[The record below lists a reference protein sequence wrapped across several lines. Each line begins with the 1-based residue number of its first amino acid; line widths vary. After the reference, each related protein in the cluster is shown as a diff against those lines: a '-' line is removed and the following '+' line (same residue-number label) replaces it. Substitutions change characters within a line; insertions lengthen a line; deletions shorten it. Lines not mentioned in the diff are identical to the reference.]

1 MLPAQG
7 LANSLKYS
15 QGVPLDAVHSW
26 EPGMSLETIGL
37 ILGIWF
43 AAGIGFC
50 ALWALAHRKP
60 RDRFAHAKALAHQLS
75 LR

>member
-1 MLPAQG
+1 M
-7 LANSLKYS
+7 N
-15 QGVPLDAVHSW
+15 V
-26 EPGMSLETIGL
+26 ETIGL
-37 ILGIWF
+37 LLGIWF

-60 RDRFAHAKALAHQLS
+60 RDRFAHAKAIAQQLS